1 VKRGDPN
8 SAEAAIAMLDRSEV
22 LYLRNQDLRH
32 HLLRT
37 AAYWHVSG
45 ISSMAFLPDFMR
57 IPIIARYNRRLRQS
71 LRAFIQSGV
80 DTAVRK
86 ELQDALGIA
95 TVTAVP
101 IPNAAS
107 NFLDKYS
114 HSSLEDAFEKLRGD
128 FSKHKKA
135 IVDWEK
141 RVRTTDKKGYG
152 EALKVMN
159 EIKASL
165 AALEPTDKI
174 EMLLSVTPGVV
185 ADIVAAALS
194 GGSLGGGTLVEP
206 AKKGLNL
213 IRRWRQRARI
223 SFFNTGKNE
232 AAKIPNQPEL
242 LEKAFGRSLNPTQTE
257 RFVMLTDSLQR
268 LTQPAI

>member
-159 EIKASL
+159 EIK
-165 AALEPTDKI
+165 
-174 EMLLSVTPGVV
+174 V
-185 ADIVAAALS
+185 A
-194 GGSLGGGTLVEP
+194 
-206 AKKGLNL
+206 
-213 IRRWRQRARI
+213 
-223 SFFNTGKNE
+223 
-232 AAKIPNQPEL
+232 
-242 LEKAFGRSLNPTQTE
+242 
-257 RFVMLTDSLQR
+257 
-268 LTQPAI
+268 